1 MKEMEKIPKEHVGEI
16 KGLKEWRDIVNTVL
30 EKLKKITV
38 ITPGEMIDRF
48 SRRWRMVGMAGG
60 LISNGAA

>member
-30 EKLKKITV
+30 EKLKKIRG
-38 ITPGEMIDRF
+38 ITRGEMIDWF
-48 SRRWRMVGMAGG
+48 SRRWCRVGWVGG